1 MSRRTKAHTQLLAM
15 ALAGFVGASAGATCA
30 EHGPAIEFACVHFGE
45 TWTEGRDDL
54 YIPFHTYHLRSAYS
68 EERIDAFRENTWGL
82 GYGRSH
88 YDAQGDWEGLYGMGF
103 SDSHSKAQA
112 IAGYGHQS
120 LWGNRQGFHTGFG
133 YTAFVTARTDN
144 GHYRLYPGV
153 LPIAS
158 LNYGTAALNATF
170 IPGFK
175 GAGNVFFMWSRF
187 SY

>member
-112 IAGYGHQS
+112 IAGY
-120 LWGNRQGFHTGFG
+120 
-133 YTAFVTARTDN
+133 
-144 GHYRLYPGV
+144 RLYPGV